1 MARRGVKE
9 IISCKRGVVDTGIQ
23 EKLSAEIEVYPARHG
38 WCVADMPIEK
48 GAPIYNA
55 TQAERAWGK
64 LLALYKAA
72 LV

>member
-1 MARRGVKE
+1 MKQATV
-9 IISCKRGVVDTGIQ
+9 
-23 EKLSAEIEVYPARHG
+23 PAS
-38 WCVADMPIEK
+38 VMPIEK

>member
-1 MARRGVKE
+1 MCGWYDADVRMACHLKE
-9 IISCKRGVVDTGIQ
+9 
-23 EKLSAEIEVYPARHG
+23 LYPAKHG